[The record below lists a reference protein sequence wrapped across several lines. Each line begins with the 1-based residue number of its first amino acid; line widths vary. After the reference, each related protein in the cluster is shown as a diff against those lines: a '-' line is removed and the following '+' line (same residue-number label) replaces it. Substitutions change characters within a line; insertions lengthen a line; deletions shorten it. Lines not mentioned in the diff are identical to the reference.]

1 MAVFFTKRGKTPELL
16 VLVEITGSGDSTYC
30 YVKMPSGDIAVSPTS
45 VTLEPGNKI
54 ICVVSNNYAVSGCGI
69 WLNDTKVVNN
79 PESGQVAQLEL
90 TLKKNTHIQLQ
101 YAYEDVPGVKY
112 EYGIIH
118 ITEE

>member
-1 MAVFFTKRGKTPELL
+1 MAVFFTKRGKTPELF

-30 YVKMPSGDIAVSPTS
+30 YVKVPSGDIVVSSTS

-54 ICVVSNNYAVSGCGI
+54 ICVVGNNYAITGCGI

-79 PESGQVAQLEL
+79 PGSGQIAQLEL
-90 TLKKNTHIQLQ
+90 TLKKNTQIQLQ
-101 YAYEDVPGVKY
+101 YEYEYVPGVEYKY
-112 EYGIIH
+112 GKIY